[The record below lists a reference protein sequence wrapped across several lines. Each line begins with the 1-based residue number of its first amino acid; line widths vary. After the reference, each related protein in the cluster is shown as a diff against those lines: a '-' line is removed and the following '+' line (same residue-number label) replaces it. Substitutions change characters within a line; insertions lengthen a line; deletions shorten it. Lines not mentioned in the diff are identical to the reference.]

1 MKYVQIECDK
11 EELWTELGGD
21 DHAIRQIIMELDED
35 DYAVRQM
42 IVDENNE
49 YHYSCLE
56 DCLAEGQVYEDE
68 MDEKMI
74 DLPSQVFETMWDTV
88 LKQYEKQWRKQIDK
102 YPVGAHIQGIL
113 VYNYPQGAIIKGED
127 FIAVYKGDAP
137 FIPHKEVCY
146 QVLSYDHC
154 NMWLVVGGGGI

>member
-88 LKQYEKQWRKQIDK
+88 LKK
-102 YPVGAHIQGIL
+102 
-113 VYNYPQGAIIKGED
+113 
-127 FIAVYKGDAP
+127 
-137 FIPHKEVCY
+137 
-146 QVLSYDHC
+146 S
-154 NMWLVVGGGGI
+154 